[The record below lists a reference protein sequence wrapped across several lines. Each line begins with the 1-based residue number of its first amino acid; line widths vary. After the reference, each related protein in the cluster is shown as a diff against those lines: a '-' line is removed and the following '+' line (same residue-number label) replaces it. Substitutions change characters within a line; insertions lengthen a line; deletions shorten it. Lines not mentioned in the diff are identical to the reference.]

1 MIGSPGGFF
10 METLLKLK
18 RHGALLVLIALSG
31 WMPAS
36 AEMADPRFTMT
47 VIVDDAHGG
56 RVAAGKYE
64 SAISRITANR
74 RVADPFARH
83 TNLCVAYTKI
93 GDMERATDS
102 CETAL
107 TFIQQESP
115 EKKAGY
121 TTDRRYRRY
130 LALALSN
137 LGVLDV
143 AKGTPEV
150 ARLRFEEAIDVDA
163 DAPEARTN
171 LDRLIAGL

>member
-1 MIGSPGGFF
+1 MKTS
-10 METLLKLK
+10 LKLK
-18 RHGALLVLIALSG
+18 RHPALLAPLVLIALSG

-36 AEMADPRFTMT
+36 AEKAEPRFTMT
-47 VIVDDAHGG
+47 VIFDDAHGSK
-56 RVAAGKYE
+56 VAAGKYE
-64 SAISRITANR
+64 SAISKITANR
-74 RVADPFARH
+74 RIADPFAKH

-102 CETAL
+102 CEAAL
-107 TFIQQESP
+107 DLIRQESP
-115 EKKAGY
+115 KM
-121 TTDRRYRRY
+121 TTSSMKDRRHRMY

-150 ARLRFEEAIDVDA
+150 ARMRFEEAIDVGA
-163 DAPEARTN
+163 RVPQPRTN